1 MNLLAPTPS
10 HRDSLARGIAV
21 FETKL
26 TPESVCP
33 VLNKIYF
40 KHKVPYAALTLPW
53 LRRLALASSAMG
65 SSLDRTPTSL
75 CCFRIKQASRIPGL
89 TRSRLGMSLPD
100 FFTAGLVTVVSL
112 AKLCKTD
119 LCEETAGYID
129 TVCTQQPFE
138 YKWVLTVE
146 ICVSLINLSTHV
158 NSGKG
163 IMEAAND
170 QLLAFF

>member
-112 AKLCKTD
+112 AK
-119 LCEETAGYID
+119 TAGYID

-170 QLLAFF
+170 HLLAFF